1 MKGRDEEALETLKKL
16 HAGVL
21 GHDDEFYLKEFHQ
34 IKAQYEIEKD
44 EKLGIVAIFKRPS
57 YRKRM
62 YLIITFAAFGQF
74 TGRHT
79 VFSTFRALPTLA
91 DLPFLL

>member
-16 HAGVL
+16 HGGVS

-44 EKLGIVAIFKRPS
+44 EELGIVAIFKRPS

-62 YLIITFAAFGQF
+62 YLIMTFAAFGQF
-74 TGRHT
+74 TGKHT
-79 VFSTFRALPTLA
+79 ICLTFRALRTLA
-91 DLPFLL
+91 DPPSHL